1 MIYKNLRLHHL
12 FTLIIACGVLFSSA
26 CSPLIFADLLSPH
39 DGYKLKPG
47 VVYGIHSRQKLDI
60 YEPHKGEKKDIIV
73 MFIYGGSWRS
83 GERSNYRFIAQPFV
97 SQGYTTIVPDYRLY
111 PEVQFPAFVEDI
123 AKAIVWTNRQ
133 YEQKNNPRKI
143 ILVGH
148 SAGAHIATLLALDNR
163 YLKRAGISTEIIGG
177 WVSLA
182 GPHAFN
188 PLKTK
193 STKPIFNNFTPN
205 IEQTKP
211 ITFARSDAPPGLL
224 LHGKKDTVVFEK
236 NSTLLANA
244 IKNKSGRITLKAV
257 EDVGHIE
264 ILLAVTGNALFNNDV
279 KQEIFA
285 FISNLDNTAR
295 ID

>member
-12 FTLIIACGVLFSSA
+12 FTLSVACGVLFSSA

-111 PEVQFPAFVEDI
+111 PEVRFPAFVDDI
-123 AKAIVWTNRQ
+123 AKAIVWTHRR
-133 YEQKNNPRKI
+133 YKKKDNPRKI

-148 SAGAHIATLLALDNR
+148 SAGAHIAALLALDNR
-163 YLKRAGISTEIIGG
+163 YLESAGASTEIIAG

-193 STKPIFNNFTPN
+193 STKPIFNNFAPI

-211 ITFARSDAPPGLL
+211 TTFARSDAPPGLL
-224 LHGKKDTVVFEK
+224 LHGENDTVVYTK
-236 NSTLLANA
+236 NSALLATA
-244 IKNKSGRITLKAV
+244 IENERGHITLKTIAG
-257 EDVGHIE
+257 VGHIE
-264 ILLAVTGNALFNNDV
+264 ILLSITGNKLFDTGV
-279 KQEIFA
+279 KQEIFK
-285 FISNLDNTAR
+285 FLKNLH
-295 ID
+295 